1 MATTPKPTVSTRM
14 VVGLVAAMAVSDIVG
29 NVLAPEAARVPVK
42 LGILVA
48 LLVWAR
54 SSVGLSWDELGLA
67 REHLAAGLRL
77 GGVAAATVAA
87 VIAVLVVDP
96 TTRSAFESSDIAN
109 ASTTRQV
116 LMVLV
121 VIPLGTVLFEETI
134 FRGVLLGVLL
144 RASTQRTAVIV
155 SSVLFG
161 FWHVLPALSDASGK
175 SGATTVGVVVGTV
188 GITTAAGVLF
198 AWLRLRSQSL
208 AAPVLAHI
216 ATNSLAYIGAVIALH
231 R

>member
-1 MATTPKPTVSTRM
+1 M
-14 VVGLVAAMAVSDIVG
+14 VVGLVAAIAVSDIVG
-29 NVLAPEAARVPVK
+29 NVLVPEAARVPVK
-42 LGILVA
+42 LVILVA

-54 SSVGLSWDELGLA
+54 RSVGLTWDELGLGRA
-67 REHLAAGLRL
+67 HLGAGLRL
-77 GGVAAATVAA
+77 GSIAAATVAV
-87 VIAVLVVDP
+87 VIAVLVVHP

-144 RASTQRTAVIV
+144 RASTQRTAVMV

-161 FWHVLPALSDASGK
+161 FWHILPALNDTNGK
-175 SGATTVGVVVGTV
+175 SGAATVGVVVGTIGV
-188 GITTAAGVLF
+188 TTAAGVLF
-198 AWLRLRSQSL
+198 AWLRLRSESL

-216 ATNSLAYIGAVIALH
+216 ATNSLAYIGAVIVLH